1 MARKYYL
8 ESVNVKD
15 RKYRVYTS
23 LMQGKHQYREAK
35 QIVDE
40 TIETEEDFYFYE
52 EEFEY
57 ALAA

>member
-1 MARKYYL
+1 
-8 ESVNVKD
+8 
-15 RKYRVYTS
+15 
-23 LMQGKHQYREAK
+23 MQGKHQYREAK